1 MKTTIIRKAFVLAM
15 CLMAVSALAQKKS
28 AAPKPYALI
37 YGTVYDENGH
47 HVYGATVKMR
57 RAGSKKVLWELTSD
71 HSGEFA
77 QRVPPGP
84 ADYVLWVDTG
94 KHSDRAADEAEK
106 APAQGIEK
114 GAVHGGNAV
123 KVHIAGDERLDLG
136 LHLGKK

>member
-1 MKTTIIRKAFVLAM
+1 MRTTIIPKAVALVMLAS
-15 CLMAVSALAQKKS
+15 MATAATQKHE
-28 AAPKPYALI
+28 APKPYALI

-47 HVYGATVKMR
+47 HIYGATVKIR

-94 KHSDRAADEAEK
+94 KHSDRAADEADK
-106 APAQGIEK
+106 TPAQGIEK
-114 GAVHGGNAV
+114 GAVHGGQAV
-123 KVHIAGDERLDLG
+123 KVHIASDERLDLG